1 MILLSSHESRE
12 KMEMNETSAD
22 RTNNTTNNDLNNNNE
37 QTTKVGNQTSNHN
50 NNTEEILDEKF
61 TANDSE
67 TVDKEN
73 PALIDPITRLTSN
86 YFCFECGSVFTTI
99 EDKKQHELIEIERK
113 KQIDLE
119 KSD

>member
-1 MILLSSHESRE
+1 MVLLLSHEPRE
-12 KMEMNETSAD
+12 KIDLNETSAE
-22 RTNNTTNNDLNNNNE
+22 RTNNTNNDVKNYDA
-37 QTTKVGNQTSNHN
+37 QTTQVGNQTSNHN
-50 NNTEEILDEKF
+50 KANEEILGEKF
-61 TANDSE
+61 TAIGPK
-67 TVDKEN
+67 TLDKEN

-86 YFCFECGSVFTTI
+86 YFCFECGSVFTTL

>member
-1 MILLSSHESRE
+1 MVLLSSHEPRE
-12 KMEMNETSAD
+12 KMELNETSAD
-22 RTNNTTNNDLNNNNE
+22 RTNNTNNDVKNNNE
-37 QTTKVGNQTSNHN
+37 QTTQVGNQTSNHN
-50 NNTEEILDEKF
+50 KANEEILGEKF
-61 TANDSE
+61 TAIGPK
-67 TVDKEN
+67 TLDKEN

>member
-1 MILLSSHESRE
+1 MVLLSSHERRE
-12 KMEMNETSAD
+12 KMELNETSAD
-22 RTNNTTNNDLNNNNE
+22 RTNNTNNDVKNNNE
-37 QTTKVGNQTSNHN
+37 QTTQVGNQTSNHN
-50 NNTEEILDEKF
+50 KANEEILGEKF
-61 TANDSE
+61 TAIGPK
-67 TVDKEN
+67 TLDKEN

-86 YFCFECGSVFTTI
+86 YFCVECGSVFTTI